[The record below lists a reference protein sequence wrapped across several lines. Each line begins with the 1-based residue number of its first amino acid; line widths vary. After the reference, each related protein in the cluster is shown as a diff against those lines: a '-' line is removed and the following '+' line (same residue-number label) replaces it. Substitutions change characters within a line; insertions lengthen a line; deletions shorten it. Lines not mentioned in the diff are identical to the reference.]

1 MSSRRHLSWAWT
13 AAAPDK
19 LSDDRVVSPEA
30 QEAEEPHLW
39 SCHWW
44 TDPSCDPVT
53 WLSSAPFLDSELGV
67 HSGLSTVLI
76 ALHYEL
82 LLVVLPRAVR
92 SFAPE
97 WPFRQCHGL
106 CPASLLTVFF
116 FSWSIIFETKAAHDE
131 VGSGSKIPFVRM
143 PFYTIKQV
151 NLKHQ
156 TMIYKTSRSVQWRRL
171 IRATSSPDFSYF
183 NS

>member
-1 MSSRRHLSWAWT
+1 
-13 AAAPDK
+13 
-19 LSDDRVVSPEA
+19 
-30 QEAEEPHLW
+30 
-39 SCHWW
+39 
-44 TDPSCDPVT
+44 
-53 WLSSAPFLDSELGV
+53 LDSELGV
-67 HSGLSTVLI
+67 HSGLSTVQI
-76 ALHYEL
+76 ALLYEL

-92 SFAPE
+92 RSFRPRMANPPMSWTLSSE
-97 WPFRQCHGL
+97 P
-106 CPASLLTVFF
+106 STVFF

-131 VGSGSKIPFVRM
+131 VGSGSKIPFARM

-183 NS
+183 IS